1 MIQSTPHNFKDIF
14 TWNEDG
20 QQVGGI
26 VIPIIQRDYAQGR
39 TSDEVTI
46 IRERFLNALYNALV
60 NDQKQTLDFIYGNIE
75 TCKLHGKKT
84 QVLTPLDGQQR
95 LTTLF
100 LLHYYIAKHENIE
113 EEQYAFLR
121 FFSYE
126 TRSGSR
132 DFCEK
137 LVGFNPDFS
146 QLELRSQIEDEAWFL
161 LEWESDPTVQSM
173 LVMLDAIHEHF
184 KDTSGL
190 WEKITGDA
198 ITFYFLPINEMGLT
212 DELYIKMN
220 SRGKPLT
227 QFEHWKAELELSLK
241 DVEEDL
247 SKQIA
252 HKIDTDWTDLLWP
265 YRDSGTGDAEA
276 DSVIDDE
283 FLHYVHFVS
292 DIICF
297 KNGMPEIEKDFDII
311 KKLFSTDCEKAK
323 ENAEFLIDFFD
334 IWVKIEP
341 TSPERK
347 KTKIFDF
354 FSRYLS
360 STHQE
365 NQVAV
370 GKETDLFAECCRN
383 SGLHEG
389 NRRKFPYNRF
399 LLLYAFVLFLQ
410 NRVTITDEQF
420 TRRLRMLN
428 NLAANSRDTM
438 RDDYIS
444 GLMRQ
449 TEEIIINGIAKES
462 TEGKDHFNNTQMR
475 EEAEK
480 LQWTNDNPDKAEMLY
495 RLEDHP
501 YLNGHI
507 ASVGLDHVDLCDRFY
522 SLFSQDL
529 NQVNRALLSI
539 GDIFVEDSFRYQIGT
554 SDSRLATGVWRDIL
568 GPVKLQENLS
578 EALRVLLA
586 KHEEFTDRNLQ
597 EVSWNYLQS
606 AREMPV
612 RYYLVKYSQMI
623 HDRWGKYYWRDH
635 DEIGRN
641 SYHVLMM
648 MTEFSTGGKTYDIFL
663 KALYDIAGRDEVG
676 LELGDYSQWEYNNH
690 GTDKLYLRNQGLYL
704 TLNDNRYSICQIEGD
719 EVVESYY
726 IQQNENGIDIED
738 RVLVGLRLLNKYLHI
753 YDEDTIRQ
761 YVAQCEWTFAK
772 TMPQWP
778 HEYIVKEK
786 CPLTKE
792 QFEHFVWTQ
801 RVLGKVEDWGRYRQ
815 PYLYLNGY
823 KYWTMGC
830 ELEATTVI
838 NRAKISE

>member
-75 TCKLHGKKT
+75 TSKLHGKKT

-100 LLHYYIAKHENIE
+100 LLHYYIAKHESIE
-113 EEQYAFLR
+113 EDQYAFLHY
-121 FFSYE
+121 FSYE

-137 LVGFNPDFS
+137 LVDFNPDFD
-146 QLELRSQIEDEAWFL
+146 QPNLREQIEDEAWFL

-241 DVEEDL
+241 DVDEKL
-247 SKQIA
+247 ANRVAQ
-252 HKIDTDWTDLLWP
+252 KIDTSWTDLLWP

-323 ENAEFLIDFFD
+323 ENAEYLIKLFD
-334 IWVKIEP
+334 IWAQIEP
-341 TSPERK
+341 ISPERK
-347 KTKIFDF
+347 KTRILDF

-365 NQVAV
+365 NRVAV

-389 NRRKFPYNRF
+389 NRRKFAFNRF
-399 LLLYAFVLFLQ
+399 LLLYAFVLFLR
-410 NRVTITDEQF
+410 NKDKITDDQF

-449 TEEIIINGIAKES
+449 TEEIIIDGTAKES
-462 TEGKDHFNNTQMR
+462 TEGKDHFNNAQMR

-480 LQWTNDNPDKAEMLY
+480 LQWTNDHPEKAELLF

-507 ASVGLDHVDLCDRFY
+507 ASVGLDHIDWCDRFY
-522 SLFSQDL
+522 SLFEQNL
-529 NQVNRALLSI
+529 NEVNRALLSL

-554 SDSRLATGVWRDIL
+554 ADKRLATGVWRDIL
-568 GPVKLQENLS
+568 GPVKLQDDLSDTLRNLLS
-578 EALRVLLA
+578 M
-586 KHEEFTDRNLQ
+586 HEEFTDKKLQ
-597 EVSWNYLQS
+597 EVSWKYLQS

-612 RYYLVKYSQMI
+612 RYYLVKYSQMMPN
-623 HDRWGKYYWRDH
+623 RWGKYYWRGH
-635 DEIGRN
+635 DETGRDT
-641 SYHVLMM
+641 YHVLMM
-648 MTEFSTGGKTYDIFL
+648 MTEFSTGGMNYDIFL
-663 KALYDIAGRDEVG
+663 KTLYEIAGGETVG
-676 LELGDYSQWEYNNH
+676 LQIGDYSQWEYNNH
-690 GTDKLYLRNQGLYL
+690 GLDKLILQNQGLYL
-704 TLNDNRYSICQIEGD
+704 TLNNNQYSICRIEGD
-719 EVVESYY
+719 DVVETYD
-726 IQQNENGIDIED
+726 IQQNMDGIDVED
-738 RVLVGLRLLNKYLHI
+738 RVLAGLRLLNKYLHI
-753 YDEDTIRQ
+753 YNEDTIRQ
-761 YVAQCEWTFAK
+761 YIGKCTWTFAK
-772 TMPQWP
+772 TMPQCP
-778 HEYIVKEK
+778 HEYIVKNK
-786 CPLTKE
+786 CPLSAE
-792 QFEHFVWTQ
+792 EFEHFVWTQ
-801 RVLGKVEDWGRYRQ
+801 RVLGIPEDWGPYRQ
-815 PYLYLNGY
+815 PYLRIDGY

-830 ELEATTVI
+830 ELEATTII

>member
-75 TCKLHGKKT
+75 TSKLRGKNT
-84 QVLTPLDGQQR
+84 HVLTPLDGQQR

-113 EEQYAFLR
+113 EDQYAFLR

-137 LVGFNPDFS
+137 LVDFNPDFD
-146 QLELRSQIEDEAWFL
+146 QPNLREQIEDEAWFL

-241 DVEEDL
+241 DVDEDL

-297 KNGMPEIEKDFDII
+297 KNGLTEIEKDFDII
-311 KKLFSTDCEKAK
+311 KQLFSADCVKAK
-323 ENAEFLIDFFD
+323 ENAEFLIKLFD
-334 IWVKIEP
+334 IWVQIEP
-341 TSPERK
+341 ISPERK
-347 KTKIFDF
+347 KTKIVDF

-360 STHQE
+360 STHQA
-365 NQVAV
+365 NRVAV

-410 NRVTITDEQF
+410 NRDSITDDQF

-428 NLAANSRDTM
+428 NLATNSRDTM
-438 RDDYIS
+438 RDDYIR

-449 TEEIIINGIAKES
+449 TEEIIIDGMAKES

-480 LQWTNDNPDKAEMLY
+480 LQWTNDHPEKAEMLY

-522 SLFSQDL
+522 SLFNQDL

-568 GPVKLQENLS
+568 GPVKLQDNLS
-578 EALRVLLA
+578 EALRTLLA
-586 KHEEFTDRNLQ
+586 KHEDFTDRNLQ
-597 EVSWNYLQS
+597 EVSWNYLQF

-623 HDRWGKYYWRDH
+623 PNRWGKYYWRGH

-663 KALYDIAGRDEVG
+663 KALYEIAGGETVG
-676 LELGDYSQWEYNNH
+676 LQIGDYSQWEYNNH
-690 GTDKLYLRNQGLYL
+690 GLDKLVLQNQGLYL
-704 TLNDNRYSICQIEGD
+704 TLNNNQYSICRIEGD
-719 EVVESYY
+719 EVIETYD
-726 IQQNENGIDIED
+726 IQQNADGIDTED
-738 RVLVGLRLLNKYLHI
+738 RVLAGLRLLDKYLHI
-753 YDEDTIRQ
+753 YDEDAIRQ
-761 YVAQCEWTFAK
+761 YIGKCQWTFAK

-778 HEYIVKEK
+778 HEYIVKGQ
-786 CPLTKE
+786 CPLSTE
-792 QFEHFVWTQ
+792 EFEHFVWAQ
-801 RVLGKVEDWGRYRQ
+801 RALGIPADWGPYRQ
-815 PYLYLNGY
+815 PYLNIDGY

-830 ELEATTVI
+830 ELEATTII
-838 NRAKISE
+838 NRAKDD